1 MLRSEH
7 TIHASAFRGCAE
19 RAHHY
24 LARLAST
31 LLEQFRPCGG
41 AGDESQ
47 MTSSNRAPKF
57 HRRGGDTV
65 WQHWLLTRA
74 PWEAAARAAVANYDG
89 LRV

>member
-31 LLEQFRPCGG
+31 LLELP
-41 AGDESQ
+41 A
-47 MTSSNRAPKF
+47 M
-57 HRRGGDTV
+57 RR
-65 WQHWLLTRA
+65 R
-74 PWEAAARAAVANYDG
+74 R
-89 LRV
+89 R